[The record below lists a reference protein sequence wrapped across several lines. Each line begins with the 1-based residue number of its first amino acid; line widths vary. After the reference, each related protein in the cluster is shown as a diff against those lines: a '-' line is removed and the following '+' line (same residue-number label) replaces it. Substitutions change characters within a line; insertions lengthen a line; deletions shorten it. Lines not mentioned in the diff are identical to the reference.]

1 MIHEVWCLVTPT
13 ADLCN
18 QDAHHHAKL
27 VESAERSSQGS
38 GRHLSHVHGCQ
49 AGEKAAEQ
57 ADDQASSDHHLIGGA
72 DGGEAHQEAAD
83 HGQNVHQEH

>member
-1 MIHEVWCLVTPT
+1 MHEVCCLVNPT

-38 GRHLSHVHGCQ
+38 RRHLSHVHGRQ

-57 ADDQASSDHHLIGGA
+57 ANDQASSNDHLIGGA